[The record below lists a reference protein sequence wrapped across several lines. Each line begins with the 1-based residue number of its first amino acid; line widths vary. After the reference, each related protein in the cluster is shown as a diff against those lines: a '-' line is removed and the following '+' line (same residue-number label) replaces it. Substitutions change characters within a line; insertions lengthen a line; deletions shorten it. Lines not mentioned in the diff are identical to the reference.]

1 MKDHVTVYTQQDAPP
16 DGANGSRFAKLDTA
30 TREAAHKSLSQ
41 LAFVYATAYFV
52 AFLYYWFLAMQKQGG
67 LCAPPRQDLILAAV
81 SVTYALLTG
90 FRCRAT
96 SCTPVSF
103 ARAAEGFL
111 VMGTIGIAGNYWA
124 WDRHFAA
131 TVEDLIGVSW
141 VGVWLITYPAI
152 VVLTPRRFAT
162 GALLGVLALAA
173 IIYSS
178 ALVRDVPMDDTHSFA
193 RIVLVP
199 TLICVGIAVYC
210 AHRAFRMAEDVS
222 EARRMGSYRL
232 TEKIGSGGMGEVWKA
247 EHHMLARP
255 AAIKLIRREAL
266 GDRSD
271 SASRTL
277 VARFAREAQATAA
290 LTSPHTVQIYDFGIT
305 GGSFYCVMELLE
317 GLDLKSLVDRFG
329 SVPPARAVHLL
340 RQACDS
346 LGDAHESGLIHRD
359 VKPANLFTCRR
370 GRAYDFVKVLDFGL
384 VKDTGAREEDRTQL
398 TMQGV
403 VSGTPAFMAPEL
415 AAGSAAVDGRADLY
429 ALGCVGYWLLTGTL
443 VFPAATP
450 VAMLLQHAHDEPVPP
465 STRSE
470 LEVPAAL
477 DRLILDCL
485 RKRPDDRPK
494 SAREL
499 AARLADL
506 ERECGAWTAEH
517 AERWWRIHLPSLA
530 APAPAFSRP

>member
-1 MKDHVTVYTQQDAPP
+1 VKDHVTVYTQQDAPA
-16 DGANGSRFAKLDTA
+16 DGANGSRFARLDTA
-30 TREAAHKSLSQ
+30 TRAAAHKSLSQ

-52 AFLYYWFLAMQKQGG
+52 AFLYYWFLTMQKSGG
-67 LCAPPRQDLILAAV
+67 FCAPSRQDLILVVV
-81 SVTYALLTG
+81 SVSYALFIG

-96 SCTPVSF
+96 SCTPTSF
-103 ARAAEGFL
+103 ARAAESFL
-111 VMGTIGIAGNYWA
+111 VMGTVGVAGNYWA
-124 WDRHFAA
+124 WDRYFGA
-131 TVEDLIGVSW
+131 TVEDLLGVSW

-152 VVLTPRRFAT
+152 VVLTPRRFAA
-162 GALLGVLALAA
+162 GALLGVLALVA

-178 ALVRDVPMDDTHSFA
+178 ALVRGVPMGDAHTFA
-193 RIVLVP
+193 RLVLVP
-199 TLICVGIAVYC
+199 TSICVGIAIYC

-277 VARFAREAQATAA
+277 VARFAREARATAA

-305 GGSFYCVMELLE
+305 DGSFYCVMELLE
-317 GLDLKSLVDRFG
+317 GLDLKTLVERFG
-329 SVPPARAVHLL
+329 PVPPARAVHLL

-359 VKPANLFTCRR
+359 VKPANLFACRR

-384 VKDTGAREEDRTQL
+384 VKDTGAREEEHTQL

-429 ALGCVGYWLLTGTL
+429 ALGCVGYWLLTGSL

-465 STRSE
+465 SERSE

-485 RKRPDDRPK
+485 RKRPEDRPG
-494 SAREL
+494 SARDL
-499 AARLADL
+499 AGRLADL
-506 ERECGAWTAEH
+506 AGHCGTWTDEH
-517 AERWWRIHLPSLA
+517 AERWWRVHLPNLTG
-530 APAPAFSRP
+530 PATTPSRP